1 MGGTCCSATDR
12 KDFTEDHNRPAPAV
26 LSPVPIQAFYDQYKD
41 QMQTDVRKLF
51 ELQMKSAN
59 LIEFRIIRKSLDQ
72 KAAEHLAVLIP
83 NMTGLTE
90 ISLVWT
96 SLSGQGIRAMMPA
109 LEQRG
114 ETLDGICLNCN
125 NLGDEG
131 AEAIAASLSR
141 LRRLHKLLLD
151 GNQISARGGEA
162 LARGLS
168 QSVHLGVLSLQSNK
182 LAAKTQLALISA
194 ASTHIKMSE
203 LHLQNNKERI
213 ALPADV
219 RSGLRVSA
227 DLVK

>member
-12 KDFTEDHNRPAPAV
+12 KEFTEDRHPAPAV
-26 LSPVPIQAFYDQYKD
+26 LTPTSIQAFYDQYKD

-51 ELQMKSAN
+51 ELQIKSAN
-59 LIEFRIIRKSLDQ
+59 LVEFRIIRKSLDQ

-90 ISLVWT
+90 VSLVWT

-168 QSVHLGVLSLQSNK
+168 QAVHLGVLSLQSNK
-182 LAAKTQLALISA
+182 LAAKTQLAIITA

-219 RSGLRVSA
+219 RPGLRVSA